1 MTPEERAISLA
12 KAELSAWS
20 NIGGDWAPSA
30 PVVILVALEPVGGQP
45 PVVLFREHDALEA
58 AVLSMLSQL
67 SACSQ
72 GQIVAVFRTGQL
84 LRAVLVTDAAPN
96 PFEAI
101 Q

>member
-1 MTPEERAISLA
+1 
-12 KAELSAWS
+12 
-20 NIGGDWAPSA
+20 
-30 PVVILVALEPVGGQP
+30 
-45 PVVLFREHDALEA
+45 
-58 AVLSMLSQL
+58 MLSQL